1 MRILLAILSFVLGPP
16 AGAQSPDDPRTIVL
30 AAERAVTDD
39 SAGTPG
45 ARWRAA
51 LARDS
56 SDRTALLG
64 LATLARMTYDF
75 PTAERVL
82 GRLLGQPATAPDRWQ
97 VQARLGLYRV
107 AFAQGDDGRA
117 RGLLDSAV
125 ADARRI
131 GDRGGEA
138 DAMMGFTSVRG
149 PAAAAL
155 LTTLDTLDALLPPGD
170 GRDRAESLCRRGLY
184 TGIGGDTSAIRM
196 IRGGIEMAERVGER
210 RLTGHCLEAYGLVH
224 SVQGHADSVLPIYQR
239 AEALLRATHDHSSLA
254 RLESRRSDEFQA
266 RGWLGEA
273 KLALSRVLAEAEI
286 SHNRQRSGYAY
297 AGLGMLALR
306 VGDLPTAARRFEQA
320 ATLYDSLGNGEGAM
334 ISRQNRAEVM
344 EVTGDLAGA
353 RDAFQQSLEEAEQGE
368 FFEDAVIM
376 RQHLARIAIRLHDWS
391 DAERQLAFADSAAH
405 VRGLEQMR
413 GSLVYDRARLAIGQ
427 GRLPR
432 AAGLLDRLLRDLAP
446 DDQLPR
452 YTARL
457 RLAEVRARQGNLDR
471 AQAELT
477 RASRELEAWRATLR
491 DAELRQYAFAAT
503 TLGETDPQAPVATV
517 LAALARGGRVDAAFA
532 LAEQRRARTLA
543 ERLEQAQAL
552 ATGSGSSHREALA
565 PGASGVDSVSPVTDS
580 GTALLEYVAGSDGA
594 PTTLFVLTRSG
605 SRAFE
610 LPPADS
616 LAPSIARLVALLESG
631 APGQGP
637 ARALGATL
645 LGAADSALT
654 PEITR
659 LVVVPDGPLHRVP
672 FDALRLADGRA
683 AVERWAIGV
692 APSAAVASAIRRR
705 PEPSGADSRLLALGD
720 PVFTGPTLSLAMR
733 DAEPYRSA
741 FDRAGGLTR
750 LTGSGD
756 EAREVAR
763 YAPAGADVR
772 LREEA
777 SESWLKRAD
786 LGRYRVIHLATH
798 ALVDET
804 SLANTVLA
812 LSPGGDDDGF
822 VSPGDLAALHLDADL
837 VVLSACRTA
846 GGVTVAGEG
855 VQGLT
860 TPLLAAG
867 ARAVV
872 ATQWRIGDRST
883 VRLVDDLYAA
893 LARGQPVADALREAK
908 LAALRRGAPAGEWA
922 GFTVVGDPLV
932 RVPLAVPKPTG
943 EDTGG
948 AARAAAALAL
958 LAAAAA
964 LIYRAITRRRRSS
977 ERGPGPGESAITH
990 H

>member
-1 MRILLAILSFVLGPP
+1 MRILLAIAFLLPGVTVPIQ
-16 AGAQSPDDPRTIVL
+16 APDDPRAIVA

-39 SAGTPG
+39 SAEVAS

-56 SDRTALLG
+56 SDRAATLG
-64 LATLARMTYDF
+64 LATLARMAYDF
-75 PTAERVL
+75 PTAERL
-82 GRLLGQPATAPDRWQ
+82 LQRLLAGGSGAPDRWR

-107 AFAQGDDGRA
+107 AFAEGNDVKA
-117 RGLLDSAV
+117 RGYLDSTV

-138 DAMMGFTSVRG
+138 DAMMGLTSVRG
-149 PAAAAL
+149 PGAASL
-155 LTTLDTLDALLPPGD
+155 LATLDTLDALLPPGD

-184 TGIGGDTSAIRM
+184 TGIGGDTAAIGV
-196 IRGGIEMAERVGER
+196 IRRGLEMAERVGER

-239 AEALLRATHDHSSLA
+239 AESLLRATHDHASLA

-273 KLALSRVLAEAEI
+273 KQALSRVRAEAEI
-286 SHNRQRSGYAY
+286 SHNRQRLAYAY

-306 VGDLPTAARRFEQA
+306 IGDLPTAARQYEHA
-320 ATLYDSLGNGEGAM
+320 SAIYDSLGQGEGAM

-344 EVTGDLAGA
+344 EASGDLTGA
-353 RDAFQQSLEEAEQGE
+353 RAAFRSALAEAEEGR
-368 FFEDAVIM
+368 FFEDQMMM
-376 RQHLARIAIRLHDWS
+376 RQHLARVAIRLGDWA
-391 DAERQLAFADSAAH
+391 DAERQLGVADSGAH
-405 VRGLEQMR
+405 ARGLEQMR
-413 GSLVYDRARLAIGQ
+413 GSLLYDRARLAIGRGQ
-427 GRLPR
+427 LGR
-432 AAGLLDRLLRDLAP
+432 AAELLDRLLRDLAT

-457 RLAEVRARQGNLDR
+457 RLAEVRARQGALDR
-471 AQAELT
+471 AEAELT
-477 RASRELEAWRATLR
+477 RAGRELERWRAGLG
-491 DAELRQYAFAAT
+491 DSELRQYAFAAT
-503 TLGETDPQAPVATV
+503 TLGETDPQTPVATV

-543 ERLEQAQAL
+543 ERLEQARAL
-552 ATGSGSSHREALA
+552 GVGAGASHREQLSARA
-565 PGASGVDSVSPVTDS
+565 GAGEAAVSDSS
-580 GTALLEYVAGSDGA
+580 TALLEYVAGSDGA
-594 PTTLFVLTRSG
+594 PTTLFVLTQG
-605 SRAFE
+605 ASRAFA

-616 LAPSIARLVALLESG
+616 LAEPIARLVALLEGG
-631 APGQGP
+631 AGGEGP
-637 ARALGATL
+637 ARALGAAL
-645 LGAADSALT
+645 LGPADSTLPAG
-654 PEITR
+654 ITR

-672 FDALRLADGRA
+672 FDALRLRDGRA
-683 AVERWAIGV
+683 AVERWAIGI
-692 APSAAVASAIRRR
+692 APSAAVAAALRRR
-705 PEPSGADSRLLALGD
+705 AEPSPEPARLLALGD
-720 PVFTGPTLSLAMR
+720 PVFTGPTLTLALR
-733 DAEPYRSA
+733 DADTYRSA
-741 FDRAGGLTR
+741 FDRAGGLPR
-750 LTGSGD
+750 LLGSGD

-772 LREEA
+772 LREDA

-786 LGRYRVIHLATH
+786 LDRYRVIHLATH
-798 ALVDET
+798 ALVDEA
-804 SLANTVLA
+804 SLANTALA
-812 LSPGGDDDGF
+812 LSPSGSDDGF
-822 VSPGDLAALHLDADL
+822 VSPADLADLHLDADL

-883 VRLVDDLYAA
+883 VRLVDDLYAG
-893 LARGQPVADALREAK
+893 LARGEPVADALRDAK

-932 RVPLAVPKPTG
+932 RVPLTMPEPGENDGGRVPALA
-943 EDTGG
+943 G
-948 AARAAAALAL
+948 AAIAAALAG
-958 LAAAAA
+958 LAYWA
-964 LIYRAITRRRRSS
+964 TRRRRSS
-977 ERGPGPGESAITH
+977 ERGPGAGESAITH

>member
-1 MRILLAILSFVLGPP
+1 MRILLAIAILLPAVLTR
-16 AGAQSPDDPRTIVL
+16 AQTPDDPRAIVFG
-30 AAERAVTDD
+30 AERAVTDD
-39 SAGTPG
+39 SAQVVA

-56 SDRTALLG
+56 SDRAAALG

-75 PTAERVL
+75 PAAERL
-82 GRLLGQPATAPDRWQ
+82 LQRLLAGGSGEADRWR

-117 RGLLDSAV
+117 RGYLDSAV

-138 DAMMGFTSVRG
+138 DGMMGLTSVRG
-149 PAAAAL
+149 PAGSVL
-155 LTTLDTLDALLPPGD
+155 LATLDTLDALLPPGD

-184 TGIGGDTSAIRM
+184 AGIGGDSAAIGVIR
-196 IRGGIEMAERVGER
+196 RGLEMAERVGER

-239 AEALLRATHDHSSLA
+239 AESLLRATHDHASLA

-286 SHNRQRSGYAY
+286 SHNRQRLGYAY

-306 VGDLPTAARRFEQA
+306 IGDLPTAARRYDQA
-320 ATLYDSLGNGEGAM
+320 SAIYDSLGQGEGAM

-344 EVTGDLAGA
+344 EVGGDLQGA
-353 RDAFQQSLEEAEQGE
+353 RTAFRSALAEAEKGE
-368 FFEDAVIM
+368 IFEDATIM
-376 RQHLARIAIRLHDWS
+376 RQHLARVAIRLGDWA
-391 DAERQLAFADSAAH
+391 DAERQLAVADSGAH
-405 VRGLEQMR
+405 ARGLEQIR

-427 GRLPR
+427 GRLGR
-432 AAGLLDRLLRDLAP
+432 AAELLDRLLRDLAP

-457 RLAEVRARQGNLDR
+457 RLAEVRARHGDLDR

-477 RASRELEAWRATLR
+477 RAGRELEAWRAGLR
-491 DAELRQYAFAAT
+491 DTELRQYAFAAT

-517 LAALARGGRVDAAFA
+517 LAALARGRRVDAAFA

-552 ATGSGSSHREALA
+552 GAAAGSSHRETLA
-565 PGASGVDSVSPVTDS
+565 ASQAEGAEATVTDS
-580 GTALLEYVAGSDGA
+580 STALLEYVAGSDGA
-594 PTTLFVLTRSG
+594 PTTLFVLTRGG
-605 SRAFE
+605 SRAFA

-616 LAPSIARLVALLESG
+616 LAEPIARLVALLESG
-631 APGQGP
+631 SSGEGP
-637 ARALGATL
+637 ARALGAAL
-645 LGAADSALT
+645 LGPVDTAL
-654 PEITR
+654 PAGITR

-672 FDALRLADGRA
+672 FDALRLHDGRA

-692 APSAAVASAIRRR
+692 APSAAVAAALRRR
-705 PEPSGADSRLLALGD
+705 PDPTVRPTRLLALGD
-720 PVFTGPTLSLAMR
+720 PVFTGPTLSLALR
-733 DAEPYRSA
+733 DGETYRSA
-741 FDRAGGLTR
+741 FDRAGGLAR
-750 LTGSGD
+750 LTGSGE

-763 YAPAGADVR
+763 YAPGGADIR

-786 LGRYRVIHLATH
+786 LDRYRVIHLATH
-798 ALVDET
+798 ALVDEA
-804 SLANTVLA
+804 SLANTALA
-812 LSPGGDDDGF
+812 LSPGGSDDGF
-822 VSPGDLAALHLDADL
+822 VSPADLADLHLDADL

-872 ATQWRIGDRST
+872 ATQWQIGDRST
-883 VRLVDDLYAA
+883 VRLVDDLYAG
-893 LARGQPVADALREAK
+893 LARGEPVADALREAK
-908 LAALRRGAPAGEWA
+908 LAALRREAPAGEWA

-932 RVPLAVPKPTG
+932 RVPLAMPKPG
-943 EDTGG
+943 AEGG
-948 AARAAAALAL
+948 ARVPALAGAAIAAVAAALA
-958 LAAAAA
+958 
-964 LIYRAITRRRRSS
+964 YRATTRRRRSS
-977 ERGPGPGESAITH
+977 ERGPGAGESAITH

>member
-1 MRILLAILSFVLGPP
+1 MRILLAIFPLALGP
-16 AGAQSPDDPRTIVL
+16 AAAAQTPDDPRAIVF
-30 AAERAVTDD
+30 AAERAVSDD
-39 SAGTPG
+39 SADVAS

-75 PTAERVL
+75 PTAERLL
-82 GRLLGQPATAPDRWQ
+82 GRLLKQRSAAPDRWR

-117 RGLLDSAV
+117 RGFLDSAA

-138 DAMMGFTSVRG
+138 DALMGFTSVRG
-149 PAAAAL
+149 PAAATL
-155 LTTLDTLDALLPPGD
+155 LATLDTLDALLPPGD
-170 GRDRAESLCRRGLY
+170 GRDPAESLCRRGLY
-184 TGIGGDTSAIRM
+184 IGISGDTAAIAVVR
-196 IRGGIEMAERVGER
+196 RGIAMAERVGER
-210 RLTGHCLEAYGLVH
+210 RLTGHCLEAYGLLH
-224 SVQGHADSVLPIYQR
+224 SVQGPADSVLPIYQQ
-239 AEALLRATHDHSSLA
+239 AEALLRATHDHASLA

-273 KLALSRVLAEAEI
+273 KLALSRVRAEAEI
-286 SHNRQRSGYAY
+286 SHNRQRLSYAY

-306 VGDLPTAARRFEQA
+306 VGDLPTAARRYEQA
-320 ATLYDSLGNGEGAM
+320 AALYDSLGQGEGAM

-344 EVTGDLAGA
+344 EATGDLLAA
-353 RDAFQQSLEEAEQGE
+353 RGAFQSALAEAEQGE
-368 FFEDAVIM
+368 FFEDVVTM
-376 RQHLARIAIRLHDWS
+376 RQHLARIAIRLRDWGE
-391 DAERQLAFADSAAH
+391 AERQLAVADSAAH
-405 VRGLEQMR
+405 ARGLEQMR
-413 GSLVYDRARLAIGQ
+413 GSLVYDRARLAIGEE
-427 GRLPR
+427 RLTR
-432 AAGLLDRLLRDLAP
+432 AADLLERLLRDLAP
-446 DDQLPR
+446 EDQLPR

-477 RASRELEAWRATLR
+477 RASRELEAWRAGLR

-532 LAEQRRARTLA
+532 LAEQRRARSLA

-552 ATGSGSSHREALA
+552 ATGTGSGRRDALQSARPGSSET
-565 PGASGVDSVSPVTDS
+565 PVPDSS
-580 GTALLEYVAGSDGA
+580 TALLEYVAGSDGA
-594 PTTLFVLTRSG
+594 PATLFVLTRAG
-605 SRAFE
+605 PRAFE

-616 LAPSIARLVALLESG
+616 LASSIERLVALLESG
-631 APGQGP
+631 GPGGRP
-637 ARALGATL
+637 ARALGATI
-645 LGAADSALT
+645 LGAADAAF
-654 PEITR
+654 PAGIRR

-692 APSAAVASAIRRR
+692 APSAAVASALRRR
-705 PEPSGADSRLLALGD
+705 PEPSGAASRLLALGD

-733 DAEPYRSA
+733 DAETYRSA
-741 FDRAGGLTR
+741 FDRAGGLPR
-750 LTGSGD
+750 LTGSGE

-763 YAPAGADVR
+763 YASSGADVR

-786 LGRYRVIHLATH
+786 LDRYRVIHLATH

-812 LSPGGDDDGF
+812 LSPGGDEDGF

-893 LARGQPVADALREAK
+893 LAQGRPVADALQEAK
-908 LAALRRGAPAGEWA
+908 LAAIRRGAPAGEWA

-932 RVPLAVPKPTG
+932 RVPLAMPRATDDHGGGVPV
-943 EDTGG
+943 
-948 AARAAAALAL
+948 AAAGV

-964 LIYRAITRRRRSS
+964 LAAYGVTTRRRRNS
-977 ERGPGPGESAITH
+977 ERGPGAGESAITH

>member
-1 MRILLAILSFVLGPP
+1 MRILLATLTLALGVT
-16 AGAQSPDDPRTIVL
+16 AGAQTSDDPRTIVF

-39 SAGTPG
+39 SAQVAAG
-45 ARWRAA
+45 RWHAA

-64 LATLARMTYDF
+64 LATLARMRYDF
-75 PTAERVL
+75 PTAERLL
-82 GRLLGQPATAPDRWQ
+82 GRLLAQRAGAPDRWQ
-97 VQARLGLYRV
+97 VQARLGQYRV

-131 GDRGGEA
+131 GDRAGEA

-149 PAAAAL
+149 PAAGTL
-155 LTTLDTLDALLPPGD
+155 LATLDTLDALLPPGD

-184 TGIGGDTSAIRM
+184 SGIGGDTAAIRV
-196 IRGGIEMAERVGER
+196 IRRGIEMAERVGER

-239 AEALLRATHDHSSLA
+239 AEALLRATHDHASLA

-266 RGWLGEA
+266 RGWLGQA
-273 KLALSRVLAEAEI
+273 KVALSRVLAEAEI
-286 SHNRQRSGYAY
+286 SRNRQRAGYAY

-306 VGDLPTAARRFEQA
+306 VGDLSTAARRYEQA
-320 ATLYDSLGNGEGAM
+320 AALYDSLGNGEGAM

-344 EVTGDLAGA
+344 EVMGDLVGA
-353 RDAFQQSLEEAEQGE
+353 REATQRSLAEAEQGD
-368 FFEDAVIM
+368 FFEDAVTM

-391 DAERQLAFADSAAH
+391 DAERQLAIADSAANA
-405 VRGLEQMR
+405 RGLEQMR

-427 GRLPR
+427 GRLTQ
-432 AAGLLDRLLRDLAP
+432 AADLLDRLLRNLAP

-457 RLAEVRARQGNLDR
+457 RLAEVRARQGDLDR

-517 LAALARGGRVDAAFA
+517 LAALARGGRVDASFA
-532 LAEQRRARTLA
+532 LAERRRARTLA
-543 ERLEQAQAL
+543 ERLEQGQAL
-552 ATGSGSSHREALA
+552 STGSDSSRREPLASTTPGDALA
-565 PGASGVDSVSPVTDS
+565 SVVPDSS
-580 GTALLEYVAGSDGA
+580 TALLEYVAGSDGA
-594 PTTLFVLTRSG
+594 PTTLFVLTRAG
-605 SRAFE
+605 SRSFE
-610 LPPADS
+610 LPPADA

-631 APGQGP
+631 APGEGP

-645 LGAADSALT
+645 LGAADSTL
-654 PEITR
+654 PSGITR

-672 FDALRLADGRA
+672 FDALRLHDGRA

-692 APSAAVASAIRRR
+692 APSAAVAAAIHRR
-705 PEPSGADSRLLALGD
+705 PEPSGGPARLLALGD

-733 DAEPYRSA
+733 DAEPFRSA
-741 FDRAGGLTR
+741 FDRAGGLAR
-750 LTGSGD
+750 LAGSGD

-763 YAPAGADVR
+763 YAPSGADVR
-772 LREEA
+772 LREDA

-786 LGRYRVIHLATH
+786 LDRYRVIHLATH

-812 LSPGGDDDGF
+812 LSPDGKDDGF
-822 VSPGDLAALHLDADL
+822 VSPGDLAALRLHADL

-883 VRLVDDLYAA
+883 VRLVDDLYGA
-893 LARGQPVADALREAK
+893 LARGQPVAEALREAK

-932 RVPLAVPKPTG
+932 RV
-943 EDTGG
+943 
-948 AARAAAALAL
+948 ALAMPARDDHGGRMSFA
-958 LAAAAA
+958 AAAAA
-964 LIYRAITRRRRSS
+964 LLAAVGALAYWATTRRRRSS
-977 ERGPGPGESAITH
+977 ERGPGAGDSAITH

>member
-1 MRILLAILSFVLGPP
+1 MRIVLAILILGLGT
-16 AGAQSPDDPRTIVL
+16 AAAAQTPDEPGTIVF
-30 AAERAVTDD
+30 ATERAVADD
-39 SAGTPG
+39 SAQVAST
-45 ARWRAA
+45 RWQAA

-56 SDRTALLG
+56 SDRAALLG

-75 PTAERVL
+75 PTAERL
-82 GRLLGQPATAPDRWQ
+82 LKRLLNRRSGTPDRWQ
-97 VQARLGLYRV
+97 VQARLGMYRV

-131 GDRGGEA
+131 GDRDGEA

-149 PAAAAL
+149 PAATAL
-155 LTTLDTLDALLPPGD
+155 LAALDTLDALLPPGD
-170 GRDRAESLCRRGLY
+170 GRDRAESICRRGLY
-184 TGIGGDTSAIRM
+184 TGIGGDTAAIGV
-196 IRGGIEMAERVGER
+196 IRRGIDMAERVGER

-224 SVQGHADSVLPIYQR
+224 SVQGHADSVLPIYER
-239 AEALLRATHDHSSLA
+239 AEALLRATHDHASLA

-286 SHNRQRSGYAY
+286 SHNRQRAGYAY

-306 VGDLPTAARRFEQA
+306 VGDLSTAARRYEQA
-320 ATLYDSLGNGEGAM
+320 AGLYDSLGNGEGAM

-344 EVTGDLAGA
+344 EVAGDLPGA
-353 RDAFQQSLEEAEQGE
+353 RDAFHGALAEAEQGE

-376 RQHLARIAIRLHDWS
+376 RQHLARIAIRLRDWP
-391 DAERQLAFADSAAH
+391 DAERQLAVADSAAH

-427 GRLPR
+427 GRLTQ
-432 AAGLLDRLLRDLAP
+432 AADLLDRLLRDLAP

-477 RASRELEAWRATLR
+477 RAGRELEAWRAGLR
-491 DAELRQYAFAAT
+491 DAELRQYALAAT
-503 TLGETDPQAPVATV
+503 TLGDTDPQAPVATV
-517 LAALARGGRVDAAFA
+517 LAAMAKGGRVDAAFA

-565 PGASGVDSVSPVTDS
+565 STAPGGDPASPVPDS
-580 GTALLEYVAGSDGA
+580 STALLEYVAGSDGA
-594 PTTLFVLTRSG
+594 PTTLFVLTRAG
-605 SRAFE
+605 SRSFE

-631 APGQGP
+631 APGEGP
-637 ARALGATL
+637 ARALGAIL
-645 LGAADSALT
+645 LGAADTAL
-654 PEITR
+654 PSGITR

-672 FDALRLADGRA
+672 FDALRLGDGRA
-683 AVERWAIGV
+683 AVERWAIGL

-705 PEPSGADSRLLALGD
+705 PEPAGGPSRLLALGD
-720 PVFTGPTLSLAMR
+720 PVFTGPTLSLALR

-741 FDRAGGLTR
+741 FDRAGGLPR
-750 LTGSGD
+750 LAGSGD

-763 YAPAGADVR
+763 YAPSGADVR
-772 LREEA
+772 LRQEA

-786 LGRYRVIHLATH
+786 LEGYRVIHLATH

-812 LSPGGDDDGF
+812 LSPGGADDGF

-855 VQGLT
+855 VQGLA

-883 VRLVDDLYAA
+883 VRLVDDLYTS
-893 LARGQPVADALREAK
+893 LAQGRPVADALREAK

-932 RVPLAVPKPTG
+932 RVPLAMPKPMD
-943 EDTGG
+943 ERGG
-948 AARAAAALAL
+948 AVPFAAIAAVL
-958 LAAAAA
+958 LAAAG
-964 LIYRAITRRRRSS
+964 LGDRATTRRRRSS
-977 ERGPGPGESAITH
+977 ERGPGAGERAITH

>member
-1 MRILLAILSFVLGPP
+1 MRPLLAILFLLPAVLARG
-16 AGAQSPDDPRTIVL
+16 QTPDDPRAIVL

-39 SAGTPG
+39 SAELPS

-56 SDRTALLG
+56 SDREALLG

-75 PTAERVL
+75 PAAERLL
-82 GRLLGQPATAPDRWQ
+82 GRLLAGGSAAPDRWR

-107 AFAQGDDGRA
+107 AFAEGDDGRA
-117 RGLLDSAV
+117 RGYLDSAV

-138 DAMMGFTSVRG
+138 DAMMGLTSVRG
-149 PAAAAL
+149 PGAAEL
-155 LTTLDTLDALLPPGD
+155 LATLDTLDRLLPQGD

-184 TGIGGDTSAIRM
+184 TGIGGDTAAIGV
-196 IRGGIEMAERVGER
+196 IRRGLEMAERVGER
-210 RLTGHCLEAYGLVH
+210 RLTGHCLEAYGLVY
-224 SVQGHADSVLPIYQR
+224 SVHGYADSVLPIYQR
-239 AEALLRATHDHSSLA
+239 AESLLRATHDHASLA

-273 KLALSRVLAEAEI
+273 KQALSRVLAEAEI
-286 SHNRQRSGYAY
+286 SHNRQRLAYAY

-306 VGDLPTAARRFEQA
+306 IGDLPTAARRYEQA
-320 ATLYDSLGNGEGAM
+320 SAIYDSLGQGEGAM

-344 EVTGDLAGA
+344 EVSGDLEGA
-353 RDAFQQSLEEAEQGE
+353 RTAFRSALAEAEQGR
-368 FFEDAVIM
+368 FFEDALAM
-376 RQHLARIAIRLHDWS
+376 HQHLARVAIRLGDWA
-391 DAERQLAFADSAAH
+391 DAERQLAVADSGAH
-405 VRGLEQMR
+405 ARGLEQMR
-413 GSLVYDRARLAIGQ
+413 GSLVYDRARLAIGRGQ
-427 GRLPR
+427 LGR
-432 AAGLLDRLLRDLAP
+432 AAALLDRMLRDLAP

-457 RLAEVRARQGNLDR
+457 RLAEVRARQGDLDR

-477 RASRELEAWRATLR
+477 RAGRELEAWRAGLR
-491 DAELRQYAFAAT
+491 DSELRQYAFAAT

-517 LAALARGGRVDAAFA
+517 LAALARGGRVGAAFG

-543 ERLEQAQAL
+543 ERLEQARAL
-552 ATGSGSSHREALA
+552 GGSAGVPHGEQLAAAREGAGAATVA
-565 PGASGVDSVSPVTDS
+565 DS

-594 PTTLFVLTRSG
+594 PTTLFVVTRG
-605 SRAFE
+605 ESRAFALE
-610 LPPADS
+610 PADS
-616 LAPSIARLVALLESG
+616 LAEPISRLVALLESG
-631 APGQGP
+631 ASAEGP
-637 ARALGATL
+637 ARALGAAL
-645 LGAADSALT
+645 LGPADSAL
-654 PEITR
+654 PAGIIR

-672 FDALRLADGRA
+672 FDALRLRDGRL
-683 AVERWAIGV
+683 AVERWAIGM
-692 APSAAVASAIRRR
+692 APSAAVAAALRQR
-705 PEPSGADSRLLALGD
+705 PEPTPAPTRLLALGD
-720 PVFTGPTLSLAMR
+720 PVFTGPTLSLALR
-733 DAEPYRSA
+733 DGDAYRAA
-741 FDRAGGLTR
+741 FDRAGGLPR
-750 LTGSGD
+750 LAGSGD

-772 LREEA
+772 LGQDA
-777 SESWLKRAD
+777 SESWLKRTD

-798 ALVDET
+798 ALVDES
-804 SLANTVLA
+804 SLANTALA
-812 LSPGGDDDGF
+812 LSPGGNDDGF
-822 VSPGDLAALHLDADL
+822 VSPADLADLHLDADL

-883 VRLVDDLYAA
+883 VRLVDDLYAG
-893 LARGQPVADALREAK
+893 LAQGEPVADALRNAK
-908 LAALRRGAPAGEWA
+908 LAAMSRGAPAGEWA

-932 RVPLAVPKPTG
+932 RVALAMPKPEEAG
-943 EDTGG
+943 R
-948 AARAAAALAL
+948 ARMPALAGAALAAAV
-958 LAAAAA
+958 AAAVLAYWAA
-964 LIYRAITRRRRSS
+964 TRRRRSS
-977 ERGPGPGESAITH
+977 ERGPGAGESAITH

>member
-1 MRILLAILSFVLGPP
+1 MRILLAILILGLGTS
-16 AGAQSPDDPRTIVL
+16 AAAQTPDEPRTIVF
-30 AAERAVTDD
+30 AAERAVSDD
-39 SAGTPG
+39 SAQVAS
-45 ARWRAA
+45 ARWQAA
-51 LARDS
+51 LGRDS

-75 PTAERVL
+75 PTAERLL
-82 GRLLGQPATAPDRWQ
+82 GRLLAQRSGTPDRWR
-97 VQARLGLYRV
+97 VQARLGMYRV

-131 GDRGGEA
+131 GDRDGEA

-149 PAAAAL
+149 PAATAL
-155 LTTLDTLDALLPPGD
+155 LAALDTLDALLPPGD
-170 GRDRAESLCRRGLY
+170 GRDRAESICRRGLY
-184 TGIGGDTSAIRM
+184 TGIGGDTAAIGV
-196 IRGGIEMAERVGER
+196 IRAGIEMAQRVGER

-224 SVQGHADSVLPIYQR
+224 SVQGHADSVLPIYER
-239 AEALLRATHDHSSLA
+239 AEALLRATHDHASLA

-286 SHNRQRSGYAY
+286 SHNRQRAGYAY

-306 VGDLPTAARRFEQA
+306 VSDLSTAARRYEQA
-320 ATLYDSLGNGEGAM
+320 AALYDSLGNGEGAM

-344 EVTGDLAGA
+344 EVSGDLPGA
-353 RDAFQQSLEEAEQGE
+353 REGFHGALAEAEKGE

-376 RQHLARIAIRLHDWS
+376 RQHLARIAIRLRDWP
-391 DAERQLAFADSAAH
+391 DAERQLAVADSAAH
-405 VRGLEQMR
+405 ARGLEQMR

-427 GRLPR
+427 GRLTR
-432 AAGLLDRLLRDLAP
+432 AADLLDRMLRDLTL

-457 RLAEVRARQGNLDR
+457 RLAEVRARQGDLDR

-477 RASRELEAWRATLR
+477 QAGGELETWRAGLR

-517 LAALARGGRVDAAFA
+517 LAALAKGGRVDAAFA

-552 ATGSGSSHREALA
+552 ATGSGSPRREALVSS
-565 PGASGVDSVSPVTDS
+565 PSGSDPASPVPDS
-580 GTALLEYVAGSDGA
+580 STALLEYVAGSDGA
-594 PTTLFVLTRSG
+594 PTTLFVLTRAG
-605 SRAFE
+605 SKAFE

-631 APGQGP
+631 AAGEGP
-637 ARALGATL
+637 SRALGATL
-645 LGAADSALT
+645 LGAADTAL
-654 PEITR
+654 PAGITR

-672 FDALRLADGRA
+672 FDALRLGDGRA

-705 PEPSGADSRLLALGD
+705 PEPSGGPSRLLALGD
-720 PVFTGPTLSLAMR
+720 PVFTGPTLSLALR

-741 FDRAGGLTR
+741 FDRAGGLPR
-750 LTGSGD
+750 LAGSGD

-763 YAPAGADVR
+763 YAPSGADVR

-777 SESWLKRAD
+777 SESWLKRAN
-786 LGRYRVIHLATH
+786 LEPYRVIHLATH

-812 LSPGGDDDGF
+812 LSPDGEDDGF

-855 VQGLT
+855 VQGLA

-893 LARGQPVADALREAK
+893 LARGIPVADALRAAK
-908 LAALRRGAPAGEWA
+908 LAALRRGAPVGEWA

-932 RVPLAVPKPTG
+932 RVPLAMPKPRDEG
-943 EDTGG
+943 PGG
-948 AARAAAALAL
+948 IPLAAAVVL
-958 LAAAAA
+958 LAATGGLGYWAM
-964 LIYRAITRRRRSS
+964 TRRRRSS
-977 ERGPGPGESAITH
+977 ERGPGAGESAITH

>member
-1 MRILLAILSFVLGPP
+1 MRILLAIAVLLPGLF
-16 AGAQSPDDPRTIVL
+16 ARTQTPDDPRAIVL

-39 SAGTPG
+39 SAQVVS

-56 SDRTALLG
+56 SDRAATLG

-75 PTAERVL
+75 PTAERL
-82 GRLLGQPATAPDRWQ
+82 LQRLLAGGGAPDRWR

-117 RGLLDSAV
+117 RGDLDSAV
-125 ADARRI
+125 ADARRL
-131 GDRGGEA
+131 GDQGGEA
-138 DAMMGFTSVRG
+138 DAMMGLTSVRG
-149 PAAAAL
+149 PAASVL
-155 LTTLDTLDALLPPGD
+155 LATLDTLDALLPPGD

-184 TGIGGDTSAIRM
+184 TGIGGDTAAIAV
-196 IRGGIEMAERVGER
+196 IRRGLAMAERVGER

-239 AEALLRATHDHSSLA
+239 AESLLRATHDHASLA

-273 KLALSRVLAEAEI
+273 KLALNRVLAEAEI
-286 SHNRQRSGYAY
+286 SHNRQRLGYAY

-306 VGDLPTAARRFEQA
+306 IGDLPTAARRYEQA
-320 ATLYDSLGNGEGAM
+320 SAIYDSLGQGEGAM

-344 EVTGDLAGA
+344 EVGGDLPGA
-353 RDAFQQSLEEAEQGE
+353 RTAFRSALAEAEQGE

-376 RQHLARIAIRLHDWS
+376 RQHLARVAIRLRDWP
-391 DAERQLAFADSAAH
+391 DAERQLAVADSGAH
-405 VRGLEQMR
+405 ARGLEQMR

-427 GRLPR
+427 RRLGQ
-432 AAGLLDRLLRDLAP
+432 AADLLDRLLRDLAP

-457 RLAEVRARQGNLDR
+457 RLAEVRARQGDLDR

-477 RASRELEAWRATLR
+477 RAGRELEAWRSGLR
-491 DAELRQYAFAAT
+491 DTELRQYAFAAT
-503 TLGETDPQAPVATV
+503 TLGETDPQVPVATV
-517 LAALARGGRVDAAFA
+517 LAALVRGGRVDTAFA

-552 ATGSGSSHREALA
+552 GVGAGSSHREALA
-565 PGASGVDSVSPVTDS
+565 VARAAGAEAAVADSS
-580 GTALLEYVAGSDGA
+580 TALLEYVAGSDGA
-594 PTTLFVLTRSG
+594 PTTLFVLTRAG
-605 SRAFE
+605 SRAFA
-610 LPPADS
+610 LAPADS
-616 LAPSIARLVALLESG
+616 LAEPIARLVALLESG
-631 APGQGP
+631 TSGEGP
-637 ARALGATL
+637 ARALGAAL
-645 LGAADSALT
+645 LGAADSAL
-654 PEITR
+654 PAGITR

-672 FDALRLADGRA
+672 FDALRLRDGRA

-692 APSAAVASAIRRR
+692 APSAAVAAALRRR
-705 PEPSGADSRLLALGD
+705 PEPTPEPSRLLALGD
-720 PVFTGPTLSLAMR
+720 PVFTGPTLSLALR
-733 DAEPYRSA
+733 DGETYRSA
-741 FDRAGGLTR
+741 FNRAGGLPR
-750 LTGSGD
+750 LAGSGD
-756 EAREVAR
+756 EVREVAR
-763 YAPAGADVR
+763 YAPARADVR

-777 SESWLKRAD
+777 SETWLKRAD

-804 SLANTVLA
+804 SLANTALA
-812 LSPGGDDDGF
+812 LSPGGSDDGF
-822 VSPGDLAALHLDADL
+822 VSPADLAGLRLDADL

-855 VQGLT
+855 VQGLA

-883 VRLVDDLYAA
+883 VRLVDDMYTG
-893 LARGQPVADALREAK
+893 LARGEPVADALRDAK
-908 LAALRRGAPAGEWA
+908 LAALKRGAPAGEWA

-932 RVPLAVPKPTG
+932 RVALVMPKPS
-943 EDTGG
+943 EDGG
-948 AARAAAALAL
+948 APALAGAAIVAVLAALAYW
-958 LAAAAA
+958 AA
-964 LIYRAITRRRRSS
+964 TRRRRSS

>member
-1 MRILLAILSFVLGPP
+1 MRILLAIAFLLPGGF
-16 AGAQSPDDPRTIVL
+16 ARAQTADDPRAIVL

-39 SAGTPG
+39 SAQAPS

-75 PTAERVL
+75 PTAERL
-82 GRLLGQPATAPDRWQ
+82 LRRLLAQHPEAPDRWR

-107 AFAQGDDGRA
+107 AFARGDDGRA
-117 RGLLDSAV
+117 RGDLDSAV
-125 ADARRI
+125 TEARRI

-138 DAMMGFTSVRG
+138 DAMMGLTSVRG
-149 PAAAAL
+149 PGAAEL
-155 LTTLDTLDALLPPGD
+155 LATLDTLDALLPPGD

-184 TGIGGDTSAIRM
+184 TGIGGDTAAIAV
-196 IRGGIEMAERVGER
+196 IRRGLAMAERVGER

-224 SVQGHADSVLPIYQR
+224 SVHGYADSVLPIYQR
-239 AEALLRATHDHSSLA
+239 AESLLRATHDHASLA
-254 RLESRRSDEFQA
+254 RLESRRSDELQA
-266 RGWLGEA
+266 RGRLGEA
-273 KLALSRVLAEAEI
+273 KLALSRVLAEAAI
-286 SHNRQRSGYAY
+286 SHNRQRLGYAY

-306 VGDLPTAARRFEQA
+306 IGDLPTAARRYEQA
-320 ATLYDSLGNGEGAM
+320 SAIYDSLGQGEGAM

-344 EVTGDLAGA
+344 EASGDLQGA
-353 RDAFQQSLEEAEQGE
+353 RGAFRSALAEAEQGR
-368 FFEDAVIM
+368 FFEDALIM
-376 RQHLARIAIRLHDWS
+376 RQHLARVAIRLGDWA
-391 DAERQLAFADSAAH
+391 DAERQLAVADSGAH
-405 VRGLEQMR
+405 ARGLEQMR
-413 GSLVYDRARLAIGQ
+413 GSLVYDRARLAIGR
-427 GRLPR
+427 GRLGQ
-432 AAGLLDRLLRDLAP
+432 AADLLGRMLRDLAP

-457 RLAEVRARQGNLDR
+457 RLAEVRARQGDLDR

-477 RASRELEAWRATLR
+477 RAQRELEAWRAGLR

-543 ERLEQAQAL
+543 ERLDQAQAL
-552 ATGSGSSHREALA
+552 GVAGGSPHGERLA
-565 PGASGVDSVSPVTDS
+565 AAGEGGLDPVTDS
-580 GTALLEYVAGSDGA
+580 STALLEYVAGSEGA
-594 PTTLFVLTRSG
+594 PTTLFVLTRGESL
-605 SRAFE
+605 AFT

-616 LAPSIARLVALLESG
+616 LAEPIARLVALLESG
-631 APGQGP
+631 DRGEGP
-637 ARALGATL
+637 ARALGAAL
-645 LGAADSALT
+645 LAPADSVLPAG
-654 PEITR
+654 ITR

-692 APSAAVASAIRRR
+692 APSAAVAAALRRR
-705 PEPSGADSRLLALGD
+705 PGPAPAPTRLLALGD
-720 PVFTGPTLSLAMR
+720 PVFTGPTLSLALR
-733 DAEPYRSA
+733 DGETYRSA
-741 FDRAGGLTR
+741 FDRAGGLPR
-750 LTGSGD
+750 LVGSGE

-772 LREEA
+772 LREDA

-798 ALVDET
+798 ALVDEA
-804 SLANTVLA
+804 SLANTALA
-812 LSPGGDDDGF
+812 LSPGGSDDGF
-822 VSPGDLAALHLDADL
+822 VSPADLAGLRLDADL

-872 ATQWRIGDRST
+872 ATEWRIGDRST
-883 VRLVDDLYAA
+883 VRLVDDLYAG
-893 LARGQPVADALREAK
+893 LARGEPVADALRAAK
-908 LAALRRGAPAGEWA
+908 LAALKRGAPAGEWA

-932 RVPLAVPKPTG
+932 RVPLVLPRPGEGDGAWVPALAWAV
-943 EDTGG
+943 G
-948 AARAAAALAL
+948 AAMLAALTYWAT
-958 LAAAAA
+958 
-964 LIYRAITRRRRSS
+964 TRRRRSS
-977 ERGPGPGESAITH
+977 DRGPGPGESAITH
-990 H
+990 HR

>member
-1 MRILLAILSFVLGPP
+1 MRILLGILTLALGTT
-16 AGAQSPDDPRTIVL
+16 AAAQTPDDPRTIVF
-30 AAERAVTDD
+30 AAERAVSDD
-39 SAGTPG
+39 SAQVAGG
-45 ARWRAA
+45 RWRAA

-75 PTAERVL
+75 PTAERLL
-82 GRLLGQPATAPDRWQ
+82 GRLLEQRSGTPDRWQ

-107 AFAQGDDGRA
+107 AFARGDDGRA

-131 GDRGGEA
+131 GDRDGEA

-149 PAAAAL
+149 PAAATL
-155 LTTLDTLDALLPPGD
+155 LAALDTLDALLPPGE

-184 TGIGGDTSAIRM
+184 TGIGGDTAGIGVIR
-196 IRGGIEMAERVGER
+196 RGLEMAQRVGER

-224 SVQGHADSVLPIYQR
+224 SVQGHADSVLPIYER
-239 AEALLRATHDHSSLA
+239 AEALLRATHDHASLA

-286 SHNRQRSGYAY
+286 SHNRQRAGYAY

-306 VGDLPTAARRFEQA
+306 VGDLPTAARRYEQA
-320 ATLYDSLGNGEGAM
+320 AGLYDSLGNGEGAM

-344 EVTGDLAGA
+344 EVTGDLADA
-353 RDAFQQSLEEAEQGE
+353 RDAFGRSLAEAEEGE

-376 RQHLARIAIRLHDWS
+376 RQHLARIAIRLGDWP
-391 DAERQLAFADSAAH
+391 DAERQLAVADSAAH
-405 VRGLEQMR
+405 ARGLEQMR

-427 GRLPR
+427 GRLVR

-457 RLAEVRARQGNLDR
+457 RLAEVRARQGDLDR

-477 RASRELEAWRATLR
+477 RASRELETWRATLR

-517 LAALARGGRVDAAFA
+517 LAALARGGRVEAAFA

-552 ATGSGSSHREALA
+552 ATGAGSSHREALGSGAAGDPAA
-565 PGASGVDSVSPVTDS
+565 PVPDSS
-580 GTALLEYVAGSDGA
+580 TALLEYVAGSDGA
-594 PTTLFVLTRSG
+594 PTTLFVLTRAG
-605 SRAFE
+605 SRSFE

-631 APGQGP
+631 ARGEGP

-645 LGAADSALT
+645 LGAADTAL
-654 PEITR
+654 PAGITR

-672 FDALRLADGRA
+672 FDALRLRDGRA
-683 AVERWAIGV
+683 AVERWAIGM
-692 APSAAVASAIRRR
+692 APSAAVASAIHRR
-705 PEPSGADSRLLALGD
+705 PEPSGGPSRLLALGD

-741 FDRAGGLTR
+741 FDRAGGLPR
-750 LTGSGD
+750 LAGSGD

-763 YAPAGADVR
+763 YAPSGADVR

-777 SESWLKRAD
+777 SESWLKGAD
-786 LGRYRVIHLATH
+786 LDHYRVIHLATH

-812 LSPGGDDDGF
+812 LSPDGKDDGF

-893 LARGQPVADALREAK
+893 LAGGRPVADALREAK
-908 LAALRRGAPAGEWA
+908 LAAIRRGAPAGEWA

-932 RVPLAVPKPTG
+932 RVPLAMPKPTD
-943 EDTGG
+943 ERGG
-948 AARAAAALAL
+948 VP

-964 LIYRAITRRRRSS
+964 ALLAAVAGLAYWATTRRRRSS
-977 ERGPGPGESAITH
+977 ERGPGPGASAITH

>member
-1 MRILLAILSFVLGPP
+1 
-16 AGAQSPDDPRTIVL
+16 
-30 AAERAVTDD
+30 
-39 SAGTPG
+39 
-45 ARWRAA
+45 
-51 LARDS
+51 
-56 SDRTALLG
+56 
-64 LATLARMTYDF
+64 
-75 PTAERVL
+75 
-82 GRLLGQPATAPDRWQ
+82 
-97 VQARLGLYRV
+97 
-107 AFAQGDDGRA
+107 
-117 RGLLDSAV
+117 
-125 ADARRI
+125 
-131 GDRGGEA
+131 
-138 DAMMGFTSVRG
+138 MMGFTSVRG
-149 PAAAAL
+149 PAAATL
-155 LTTLDTLDALLPPGD
+155 LAALDTLDALLPPGD

-184 TGIGGDTSAIRM
+184 TGISGDTAAIGV
-196 IRGGIEMAERVGER
+196 IRRGLEMAQRVGER
-210 RLTGHCLEAYGLVH
+210 RLTGHCLEAYGLIY
-224 SVQGHADSVLPIYQR
+224 SVEGYADSVLPIYER
-239 AEALLRATHDHSSLA
+239 AEALLRATHDHASLA

-286 SHNRQRSGYAY
+286 SHNRQRAGYAY

-306 VGDLPTAARRFEQA
+306 VGDLPTAARRYEQA
-320 ATLYDSLGNGEGAM
+320 AGLYDSLDNGEGAM

-344 EVTGDLAGA
+344 EATGDLTEA
-353 RDAFQQSLEEAEQGE
+353 RDGFKHSLAEAEKGE

-376 RQHLARIAIRLHDWS
+376 RQHLARIAIRLGDWP
-391 DAERQLAFADSAAH
+391 DAERQLAVADSAAH
-405 VRGLEQMR
+405 ARGLEQMR
-413 GSLVYDRARLAIGQ
+413 GSLVYDRARLALGQ
-427 GRLPR
+427 GRLTR
-432 AAGLLDRLLRDLAP
+432 AADLLDRLLRDLAP
-446 DDQLPR
+446 GDQLPR

-457 RLAEVRARQGNLDR
+457 RLAEVRARQGDLDR

-477 RASRELEAWRATLR
+477 RANRELETWRATLR

-552 ATGSGSSHREALA
+552 ATGSGSSRREGLGS
-565 PGASGVDSVSPVTDS
+565 GAAGRDPTTPVPDSS
-580 GTALLEYVAGSDGA
+580 TALLEYVAGSDGA
-594 PTTLFVLTRSG
+594 PTTLFVLTRAG
-605 SRAFE
+605 SRSFE

-631 APGQGP
+631 APGEGP
-637 ARALGATL
+637 ARALGASL
-645 LGAADSALT
+645 LGAADTAL
-654 PEITR
+654 PAEITR

-672 FDALRLADGRA
+672 FDALRLRHGRA

-705 PEPSGADSRLLALGD
+705 PEPSSGPPRLLALGD
-720 PVFTGPTLSLAMR
+720 PVFTGRTLSLALR

-741 FDRAGGLTR
+741 FDRAGGLPR
-750 LTGSGD
+750 LAGSGD

-763 YAPAGADVR
+763 YAPSGADVR
-772 LREEA
+772 LRDEA

-786 LGRYRVIHLATH
+786 LDRYRVIHLATH

-812 LSPGGDDDGF
+812 LSSDGNDDGF
-822 VSPGDLAALHLDADL
+822 VSPGDLADLHLDADL

-883 VRLVDDLYAA
+883 IRLVDDLYAE
-893 LARGQPVADALREAK
+893 LARGRPVADALREAK
-908 LAALRRGAPAGEWA
+908 LAAIRRGAPTGEWA

-932 RVPLAVPKPTG
+932 RVPLAMPKPTG
-943 EDTGG
+943 ERGG
-948 AARAAAALAL
+948 APFA
-958 LAAAAA
+958 AAAAA
-964 LIYRAITRRRRSS
+964 LFAAVAGWPTGRRLGGGAARSGAPAPEKTRSPTIDSSRARAGRPKRR
-977 ERGPGPGESAITH
+977 
-990 H
+990 

>member
-1 MRILLAILSFVLGPP
+1 MRILLAIAILLPGFARVQTS
-16 AGAQSPDDPRTIVL
+16 DDPRTIVL

-39 SAGTPG
+39 SAQRIS
-45 ARWRAA
+45 ARWGAA

-56 SDRTALLG
+56 SDRAATLG
-64 LATLARMTYDF
+64 LATIARMTYDF
-75 PTAERVL
+75 PTAERL
-82 GRLLGQPATAPDRWQ
+82 LQRLLSDSGPPDRWR

-117 RGLLDSAV
+117 RGYLDSAV

-131 GDRGGEA
+131 GDGGGEA
-138 DAMMGFTSVRG
+138 DAMMGFSSVRG
-149 PAAAAL
+149 PAAAIL
-155 LTTLDTLDALLPPGD
+155 LATLDTLDALLPPGD

-184 TGIGGDTSAIRM
+184 TGIGGDTAAIGV
-196 IRGGIEMAERVGER
+196 IRRGLEMAQRVGER
-210 RLTGHCLEAYGLVH
+210 RLTGHCLEAYGLVY
-224 SVQGHADSVLPIYQR
+224 SVQGQADSVLPIYQR
-239 AEALLRATHDHSSLA
+239 AESLLRATHDHASLA

-273 KLALSRVLAEAEI
+273 KLALSRVRAEAEI
-286 SHNRQRSGYAY
+286 SHNRQRLAYAY

-306 VGDLPTAARRFEQA
+306 IGDLPTAARRYEQA
-320 ATLYDSLGNGEGAM
+320 SAIYDSLGRGEGAM

-344 EVTGDLAGA
+344 EASGDLAGA
-353 RDAFQQSLEEAEQGE
+353 RAAFRSALAEADQGE
-368 FFEDAVIM
+368 FFEDAMIM
-376 RQHLARIAIRLHDWS
+376 RQHLARVAIRLGDWT
-391 DAERQLAFADSAAH
+391 DAERQLAVADSGAH
-405 VRGLEQMR
+405 ARGLEQMR
-413 GSLVYDRARLAIGQ
+413 GSLVYDRARLAIGRGQ
-427 GRLPR
+427 LDR
-432 AAGLLDRLLRDLAP
+432 AAALLSRLLHDLAP

-457 RLAEVRARQGNLDR
+457 RLAEVRARQGDLDR

-477 RASRELEAWRATLR
+477 RAGRELEAWRAGLR

-517 LAALARGGRVDAAFA
+517 LAALARGGRVDAAFT

-552 ATGSGSSHREALA
+552 GMGAGSPHREALA
-565 PGASGVDSVSPVTDS
+565 GAGAADAAVADSS
-580 GTALLEYVAGSDGA
+580 TALLEYVAGSDGA
-594 PTTLFVLTRSG
+594 PTTLFVLTRG
-605 SRAFE
+605 GRRAFA

-616 LAPSIARLVALLESG
+616 LAEPIARLVALLESG
-631 APGQGP
+631 ASGEGP
-637 ARALGATL
+637 ARS
-645 LGAADSALT
+645 LGAALLGPIDSTLP

-672 FDALRLADGRA
+672 FDALRLRDGRA

-692 APSAAVASAIRRR
+692 APSAAVAAALRRR
-705 PEPSGADSRLLALGD
+705 PEPAGGPTRLLALGD
-720 PVFTGPTLSLAMR
+720 PVFTGPTLSLALR
-733 DAEPYRSA
+733 DGETYRSA
-741 FDRAGGLTR
+741 FDRAGGLPR

-756 EAREVAR
+756 EVRDVAR

-772 LREEA
+772 LREDA

-786 LGRYRVIHLATH
+786 LQPYRVIHLATH
-798 ALVDET
+798 ALVDES
-804 SLANTVLA
+804 SLANTALA
-812 LSPGGDDDGF
+812 LSPGASDDGF
-822 VSPGDLAALHLDADL
+822 VSPADLANLHLDADL

-855 VQGLT
+855 VEGLT

-883 VRLVDDLYAA
+883 VRLVDDLYAG
-893 LARGQPVADALREAK
+893 LARGEPVADALRDAK
-908 LAALRRGAPAGEWA
+908 LAALRRGAPPGEWA

-932 RVPLAVPKPTG
+932 RVPLTMPKPL
-943 EDTGG
+943 EDGG
-948 AARAAAALAL
+948 ARVPALVGAAILAGAAALAYW
-958 LAAAAA
+958 AT
-964 LIYRAITRRRRSS
+964 TRRRRSS
-977 ERGPGPGESAITH
+977 ERGPGAGESAITH

>member
-1 MRILLAILSFVLGPP
+1 MRILLAILSLALGAP
-16 AGAQSPDDPRTIVL
+16 AAAQTPDDPRAIVL
-30 AAERAVTDD
+30 AAERAVSDD
-39 SAGTPG
+39 SADVAS

-75 PTAERVL
+75 PAAERLL
-82 GRLLGQPATAPDRWQ
+82 GRLLARRPAAPDRWE

-117 RGLLDSAV
+117 RGFLDSAV

-149 PAAAAL
+149 PAAGTLLAA
-155 LTTLDTLDALLPPGD
+155 LDTLDALLPPGD

-184 TGIGGDTSAIRM
+184 TGIGGDTAAIAV
-196 IRGGIEMAERVGER
+196 IRRGMEMAERVGER
-210 RLTGHCLEAYGLVH
+210 RLTGHCLEAYGLIH

-239 AEALLRATHDHSSLA
+239 AEVLLRATHDHASLA

-273 KLALSRVLAEAEI
+273 KLALSRVRAEAEI
-286 SHNRQRSGYAY
+286 SHNRQRLSYAY

-306 VGDLPTAARRFEQA
+306 VSDFPTAARRYEQA
-320 ATLYDSLGNGEGAM
+320 AALYDSLGQGEGAM

-344 EVTGDLAGA
+344 EATGDLLGA
-353 RDAFQQSLEEAEQGE
+353 RDAFHGALAEAEGGE

-376 RQHLARIAIRLHDWS
+376 RQHLARIAIRLREWNE
-391 DAERQLAFADSAAH
+391 AERQLAVADSAAH
-405 VRGLEQMR
+405 ARGLEQMR

-427 GRLPR
+427 GRLPK
-432 AAGLLDRLLRDLAP
+432 AADLLERLLRDLAP

-477 RASRELEAWRATLR
+477 RASRELEAWRAGLR

-517 LAALARGGRVDAAFA
+517 LAALARGGRVDPAFA
-532 LAEQRRARTLA
+532 LAEQRRARALA
-543 ERLEQAQAL
+543 ERLEQARAL
-552 ATGSGSSHREALA
+552 ATGGGSSHGDALA
-565 PGASGVDSVSPVTDS
+565 SGSAAGDPESPVPDS
-580 GTALLEYVAGSDGA
+580 STALLEYVAGSDGA
-594 PTTLFVLTRSG
+594 PTTLFVLTRAA

-610 LPPADS
+610 LPSADS
-616 LAPSIARLVALLESG
+616 LAPSIERLVALLESG
-631 APGQGP
+631 APGEGP

-645 LGAADSALT
+645 LGAADSALSS
-654 PEITR
+654 EITR

-672 FDALRLADGRA
+672 FDALRLPDGRA
-683 AVERWAIGV
+683 AVERWAIGI
-692 APSAAVASAIRRR
+692 APSAAVASALRRR
-705 PEPSGADSRLLALGD
+705 PESSGGPSRLLALGD

-741 FDRAGGLTR
+741 FDRAGGLPR
-750 LTGSGD
+750 LAGSGD

-763 YAPAGADVR
+763 YAPSGADVR

-786 LGRYRVIHLATH
+786 LDRYRVIHLATH

-883 VRLVDDLYAA
+883 VRLVDDLYAS
-893 LARGQPVADALREAK
+893 LAHGRPVAEALREAK
-908 LAALRRGAPAGEWA
+908 LAAIRRGAPAGEWA

-932 RVPLAVPKPTG
+932 RVPLAMPQPTEERG
-943 EDTGG
+943 RG
-948 AARAAAALAL
+948 APLAAAVGL

-964 LIYRAITRRRRSS
+964 LAYWATTRRRRSS
-977 ERGPGPGESAITH
+977 ERGPGAGESAITH

>member
-1 MRILLAILSFVLGPP
+1 MRILLAIAILLPGIP
-16 AGAQSPDDPRTIVL
+16 ARAQTPDDPRAIVL
-30 AAERAVTDD
+30 AAERAVSDD
-39 SAGTPG
+39 SAQAAS

-56 SDRTALLG
+56 SDRAATLG

-75 PTAERVL
+75 PTAERL
-82 GRLLGQPATAPDRWQ
+82 LQRLLAGSKGGPDPWR

-107 AFAQGDDGRA
+107 AFASGDDGRA
-117 RGLLDSAV
+117 RGYLDSAV
-125 ADARRI
+125 VDARQI

-138 DAMMGFTSVRG
+138 DAMMGLTSVRG
-149 PAAAAL
+149 PAASVL
-155 LTTLDTLDALLPPGD
+155 LATLDTLDALLPPGD

-184 TGIGGDTSAIRM
+184 TGIGGDTAAIAL
-196 IRGGIEMAERVGER
+196 IRRGLEMAERAGER
-210 RLTGHCLEAYGLVH
+210 RLTGHCLEAYGLIH

-239 AEALLRATHDHSSLA
+239 AESLLRATHDHASLA

-286 SHNRQRSGYAY
+286 SHNRQRLGYAY

-306 VGDLPTAARRFEQA
+306 IGDLPTAARRYQQA
-320 ATLYDSLGNGEGAM
+320 SAIYDSLGQGEGAM

-344 EVTGDLAGA
+344 EVGGDLQGA
-353 RDAFQQSLEEAEQGE
+353 RTAFRSALAEAEQGE
-368 FFEDAVIM
+368 YFEDAVIM
-376 RQHLARIAIRLHDWS
+376 RQHLARVAIRLHDWP
-391 DAERQLAFADSAAH
+391 DAERQLAVADSSAH
-405 VRGLEQMR
+405 ARGLEQMR

-427 GRLPR
+427 GRLGR
-432 AAGLLDRLLRDLAP
+432 AADLLDRLLRELAP

-457 RLAEVRARQGNLDR
+457 RLAEVRARQGDLDR
-471 AQAELT
+471 AQVELT
-477 RASRELEAWRATLR
+477 RAGRELEAWRSGLR
-491 DAELRQYAFAAT
+491 DTELRQYAFAAT
-503 TLGETDPQAPVATV
+503 TLGETDPQAPVAMV

-552 ATGSGSSHREALA
+552 GTGSGSSHREALA
-565 PGASGVDSVSPVTDS
+565 ASGTGSANAAVADSS
-580 GTALLEYVAGSDGA
+580 TALLEYVAGSDGA

-605 SRAFE
+605 SRAFA

-616 LAPSIARLVALLESG
+616 LAEPIARLVALLESG
-631 APGQGP
+631 ASGEGP
-637 ARALGATL
+637 ARELGAAL
-645 LGAADSALT
+645 LGAADTAL
-654 PEITR
+654 PAGITR

-672 FDALRLADGRA
+672 FDALRLRDGRA

-692 APSAAVASAIRRR
+692 APSAAVAAALRRR
-705 PEPSGADSRLLALGD
+705 PEPTPTPTRLLALGD
-720 PVFTGPTLSLAMR
+720 PVFTGPTLSLALR
-733 DAEPYRSA
+733 DGETYRSA
-741 FDRAGGLTR
+741 FDRAGGLPR
-750 LTGSGD
+750 LSGSGD

-763 YAPAGADVR
+763 YAPAGADIR
-772 LREEA
+772 LREDA

-786 LGRYRVIHLATH
+786 LDRYRVIHLATH
-798 ALVDET
+798 ALVDEA
-804 SLANTVLA
+804 SLANTALA
-812 LSPGGDDDGF
+812 LSPGGSDDGF
-822 VSPGDLAALHLDADL
+822 VSPADLADLHLDADL

-883 VRLVDDLYAA
+883 VRLVDDLYAG
-893 LARGQPVADALREAK
+893 LARGEPVADALRQAK
-908 LAALRRGAPAGEWA
+908 LAALKRGAPAGEWA

-932 RVPLAVPKPTG
+932 RVALALPKPSG
-943 EDTGG
+943 DGRARAPALAG
-948 AARAAAALAL
+948 AAIVAALAA
-958 LAAAAA
+958 LAYWAT
-964 LIYRAITRRRRSS
+964 TRRRRSS

>member
-1 MRILLAILSFVLGPP
+1 MRILLAIAILALGAPSR
-16 AGAQSPDDPRTIVL
+16 GQTPDDPRAIVL

-39 SAGTPG
+39 SAHVVS
-45 ARWRAA
+45 ARWRAT

-56 SDRTALLG
+56 ADRAATLG
-64 LATLARMTYDF
+64 LATVARMTYDF
-75 PTAERVL
+75 PAAERL
-82 GRLLGQPATAPDRWQ
+82 LQRLLAAGSGAPDRWR

-117 RGLLDSAV
+117 RGYLDSAV

-138 DAMMGFTSVRG
+138 DAMMGLTSVRG
-149 PAAAAL
+149 PGAAVL
-155 LTTLDTLDALLPPGD
+155 LATLDTLDALLPPGD

-184 TGIGGDTSAIRM
+184 TGIGGDTAGIAVIR
-196 IRGGIEMAERVGER
+196 RGLEMAERVGER

-239 AEALLRATHDHSSLA
+239 AESLLRATHDHASLA
-254 RLESRRSDEFQA
+254 RLESRRSDEYQA

-273 KLALSRVLAEAEI
+273 KLALGRVLAEAEI
-286 SHNRQRSGYAY
+286 SHNRQRLGYAY
-297 AGLGMLALR
+297 GGLGMLALR
-306 VGDLPTAARRFEQA
+306 IGDLPTAARRYEQA
-320 ATLYDSLGNGEGAM
+320 AALYDSLGQGEGAM

-344 EVTGDLAGA
+344 EATGDLAGA
-353 RDAFQQSLEEAEQGE
+353 RAGFRGALAEAERE
-368 FFEDAVIM
+368 AFFEDAVIM
-376 RQHLARIAIRLHDWS
+376 RQHLARVAIRLGDWA
-391 DAERQLAFADSAAH
+391 DAERQLAVADSGAH
-405 VRGLEQMR
+405 ARGLEQMR

-427 GRLPR
+427 GRLTR
-432 AAGLLDRLLRDLAP
+432 AADLLVRLLRDLAP

-457 RLAEVRARQGNLDR
+457 RLAEVRARQGDLDR

-477 RASRELEAWRATLR
+477 RAGRELETWRAGLR

-552 ATGSGSSHREALA
+552 GAGAGSSHREALA
-565 PGASGVDSVSPVTDS
+565 DARAGAVVPDSS
-580 GTALLEYVAGSDGA
+580 TALLEYVAGSDGA
-594 PTTLFVLTRSG
+594 PTTLFVLTSEG
-605 SRAFE
+605 KRAFA

-616 LAPSIARLVALLESG
+616 LAEPIARMVALLESG
-631 APGQGP
+631 ASGEGP
-637 ARALGATL
+637 ARALGAAL
-645 LGAADSALT
+645 LGPADSAL
-654 PEITR
+654 PAGIAR

-672 FDALRLADGRA
+672 FDALRLRDGRA

-692 APSAAVASAIRRR
+692 APSAAVASALRRR
-705 PEPSGADSRLLALGD
+705 PDPAARPTRLLALGD
-720 PVFTGPTLSLAMR
+720 PVFTGPTLSLAVR
-733 DAEPYRSA
+733 DAETYRSA
-741 FDRAGGLTR
+741 FDRAGGLPR
-750 LTGSGD
+750 LAGSGD

-763 YAPAGADVR
+763 YAPAADVR
-772 LREEA
+772 LREDA

-798 ALVDET
+798 ALVDEA
-804 SLANTVLA
+804 SLANTALA
-812 LSPGGDDDGF
+812 LSPGGSDDGF
-822 VSPGDLAALHLDADL
+822 VSPGDLAGLHLDADL

-883 VRLVDDLYAA
+883 VRLVDDLYAG
-893 LARGQPVADALREAK
+893 LARGEPVSDALREAK
-908 LAALRRGAPAGEWA
+908 LAALKRGAPPGEWA

-932 RVPLAVPKPTG
+932 RV
-943 EDTGG
+943 
-948 AARAAAALAL
+948 ALAL
-958 LAAAAA
+958 PKPGENGGAPVPALAGAA
-964 LIYRAITRRRRSS
+964 LVAAGLAYWATTRRRRSS

>member
-1 MRILLAILSFVLGPP
+1 MRILLAILSLALGAP
-16 AGAQSPDDPRTIVL
+16 AAAQTPDDPRAIVL
-30 AAERAVTDD
+30 AAERAVSDD
-39 SAGTPG
+39 SADVAS

-75 PTAERVL
+75 PAAERLL
-82 GRLLGQPATAPDRWQ
+82 GRLLARRPAAPDRWE

-117 RGLLDSAV
+117 RGFLDSAV

-138 DAMMGFTSVRG
+138 DAMMGFASVRG
-149 PAAAAL
+149 PAAGTLLAA
-155 LTTLDTLDALLPPGD
+155 LDTLDALLPPGD

-184 TGIGGDTSAIRM
+184 TGIGGDTAAIAV
-196 IRGGIEMAERVGER
+196 IRRGMEMAERVGER
-210 RLTGHCLEAYGLVH
+210 RLTGHCLEAYGLIH

-239 AEALLRATHDHSSLA
+239 AEVLLRATHDHASLA

-273 KLALSRVLAEAEI
+273 KLALSRVRAEAEI
-286 SHNRQRSGYAY
+286 SHNRQRLSYAY

-306 VGDLPTAARRFEQA
+306 VSDFPTAARRYEQA
-320 ATLYDSLGNGEGAM
+320 AALYDSLGQGEGAM

-344 EVTGDLAGA
+344 EATGDLLGA
-353 RDAFQQSLEEAEQGE
+353 RDAFHGALAEAEGGE

-376 RQHLARIAIRLHDWS
+376 RQHLARIAIRLREWNE
-391 DAERQLAFADSAAH
+391 AERQLAVADSAAH
-405 VRGLEQMR
+405 ARGLEQMR
-413 GSLVYDRARLAIGQ
+413 GSLVYDRTRLAIGQ
-427 GRLPR
+427 GRLPK
-432 AAGLLDRLLRDLAP
+432 AADLLERLLRDLAP

-477 RASRELEAWRATLR
+477 RASRELEAWRAGLR

-517 LAALARGGRVDAAFA
+517 LAALARGGRVDPAFA
-532 LAEQRRARTLA
+532 LAEQRRARALA
-543 ERLEQAQAL
+543 ERLEQARAL
-552 ATGSGSSHREALA
+552 ATGGGSSHGDALA
-565 PGASGVDSVSPVTDS
+565 SGSAAGDPESPVPDS
-580 GTALLEYVAGSDGA
+580 STALLEYVAGSDGA
-594 PTTLFVLTRSG
+594 PTTLFVLTRAA

-610 LPPADS
+610 LPSADS
-616 LAPSIARLVALLESG
+616 LAPSIERLVALLESG
-631 APGQGP
+631 APGEGP

-645 LGAADSALT
+645 LGAADSALSS
-654 PEITR
+654 EITR

-672 FDALRLADGRA
+672 FDALRLPDGRA
-683 AVERWAIGV
+683 AVERWAIGI
-692 APSAAVASAIRRR
+692 APSAAVASALRRR
-705 PEPSGADSRLLALGD
+705 PESSGGPSRLLALGD

-741 FDRAGGLTR
+741 FDRAGGLPR
-750 LTGSGD
+750 LAGSGD

-763 YAPAGADVR
+763 YAPSGADVR

-786 LGRYRVIHLATH
+786 LDRYRVIHLATH

-883 VRLVDDLYAA
+883 VRLVDDLYAS
-893 LARGQPVADALREAK
+893 LAHGRPVAEALREAK
-908 LAALRRGAPAGEWA
+908 LAAIRRGAPAGEWA

-932 RVPLAVPKPTG
+932 RVPLAMPQPTEERG
-943 EDTGG
+943 RG
-948 AARAAAALAL
+948 APLAAAVGL

-964 LIYRAITRRRRSS
+964 LAYWATTRRRRSS
-977 ERGPGPGESAITH
+977 ERGPGAGESAITH

>member
-1 MRILLAILSFVLGPP
+1 MRMLLAIAMLLP
-16 AGAQSPDDPRTIVL
+16 GALARAQTPDDPRAIVL

-39 SAGTPG
+39 SAQRVS
-45 ARWRAA
+45 ARWGAA

-56 SDRTALLG
+56 SDRAATLG

-75 PTAERVL
+75 PAAERLL
-82 GRLLGQPATAPDRWQ
+82 GRLLAESGAPDRWR
-97 VQARLGLYRV
+97 VQGRLGLYRV
-107 AFAQGDDGRA
+107 AFAQGDDGQV
-117 RGLLDSAV
+117 RGYLDSAV

-138 DAMMGFTSVRG
+138 DAMMGFSSVRG
-149 PAAAAL
+149 PAATIL
-155 LTTLDTLDALLPPGD
+155 LATLDTLDALLPPGD

-184 TGIGGDTSAIRM
+184 TGIGGDTAAIGV
-196 IRGGIEMAERVGER
+196 IRRGLEMAERVGER
-210 RLTGHCLEAYGLVH
+210 RLTGHCLEAYGLVY

-239 AEALLRATHDHSSLA
+239 AESLLRATHDHASLA

-273 KLALSRVLAEAEI
+273 KLALGRVRSEAEI
-286 SHNRQRSGYAY
+286 SHNRQRLAYAY

-306 VGDLPTAARRFEQA
+306 IGDLPTAARRYQQA
-320 ATLYDSLGNGEGAM
+320 SAIYDSLGRGEGAM

-344 EVTGDLAGA
+344 EVSGDLVGA
-353 RDAFQQSLEEAEQGE
+353 RAAFRSALAEAEQGE
-368 FFEDAVIM
+368 FFEDAMIM
-376 RQHLARIAIRLHDWS
+376 RQHLARVAIRLGDWA
-391 DAERQLAFADSAAH
+391 DAERQLAVADSGAH
-405 VRGLEQMR
+405 ARGLEQMR
-413 GSLVYDRARLAIGQ
+413 GSLVYDRARLAIGRGQ
-427 GRLPR
+427 LDR
-432 AAGLLDRLLRDLAP
+432 AATLLDRLLRELAP

-457 RLAEVRARQGNLDR
+457 RLAEVRARQGDLDR

-477 RASRELEAWRATLR
+477 RAGRELEAWRAGLR

-552 ATGSGSSHREALA
+552 GIGAGSSHREALA
-565 PGASGVDSVSPVTDS
+565 GTVAADAAMPDSS
-580 GTALLEYVAGSDGA
+580 TALLEYVAGSDGA
-594 PTTLFVLTRSG
+594 PTTLFVLTRGG
-605 SRAFE
+605 SRAFI
-610 LPPADS
+610 LPPSDS
-616 LAPSIARLVALLESG
+616 LAEPIARLVALLESG
-631 APGQGP
+631 ASGEGP
-637 ARALGATL
+637 ARS
-645 LGAADSALT
+645 LGAALLGPVDSTLA
-654 PEITR
+654 PGITR

-692 APSAAVASAIRRR
+692 APSAAVAAALRRR
-705 PEPSGADSRLLALGD
+705 PEPTGAPTRLLALGD
-720 PVFTGPTLSLAMR
+720 PVFTGPTLSLALR
-733 DAEPYRSA
+733 DGETYRSA
-741 FDRAGGLTR
+741 FDRAGGLPR

-756 EAREVAR
+756 EVREVAR

-772 LREEA
+772 LREDA

-786 LGRYRVIHLATH
+786 LQPYRIIHLATH
-798 ALVDET
+798 ALVDEA
-804 SLANTVLA
+804 SLANTALA
-812 LSPGGDDDGF
+812 LSPGASDDGF
-822 VSPGDLAALHLDADL
+822 VSPADLADLHLDADL

-855 VQGLT
+855 LEGLT

-883 VRLVDDLYAA
+883 VRLVDDLYAG
-893 LARGQPVADALREAK
+893 LARGEPVTDALRDAK
-908 LAALRRGAPAGEWA
+908 LAALKRGAPAGEWA

-932 RVPLAVPKPTG
+932 RVPLTMPKPLEDAG
-943 EDTGG
+943 ERVPVLVG
-948 AARAAAALAL
+948 AA

-964 LIYRAITRRRRSS
+964 LAYRATTRRRRSS
-977 ERGPGPGESAITH
+977 ERGPGAGESAITH